1 MLATVANSRY
11 PEKQEEPAMP
21 TRNVNLTDHYDS
33 FIEDSIAVGRFANAS
48 EAVRAGLNLL
58 ERQDAEDRA
67 KLEWLRTAAKDAFG
81 QLDRGEGI
89 SFGSMDE
96 LAAYIEQIGE
106 DVSAEIVAE
115 RVRA

>member
-1 MLATVANSRY
+1 
-11 PEKQEEPAMP
+11 MP
-21 TRNVNLTDHYDS
+21 TRIVNLTDHYDS
-33 FIEDSIAVGRFANAS
+33 FIETSISEGRFANAS

-67 KLEWLRTAAKDAFG
+67 KLAWLRSAAKDAFG

-89 SFGSMDE
+89 PFGSMDE
-96 LAAYIEQIGE
+96 LETYIEEIGAN
-106 DVSAEIVAE
+106 VSAEIAVE